1 MKNAYKII
9 VVLLAATLL
18 NCKSNT
24 NAHSHDGQENHTHVS
39 DNISETTND
48 YFGNYDLEDATYGT
62 KTRVTITK
70 DSRIMV
76 TNSLPNHE
84 TGSFPNPGNP
94 NTISAQNKTYT
105 FPLNPVYTGKSQW
118 MREPGIALNGIKFEP
133 QTAEVVVCE
142 TGENYRVEAIQDII
156 DLGLD
161 FNHAH
166 VQPTGA
172 YHYHGTPTSMIE
184 KMGTGKDIIHIGFA
198 HDGFPIYYSKSG
210 KYKPSFELLDG
221 NREGED
227 CTYDNPKEHLD
238 IAVGGHHDGSFGSD
252 YEYVDG
258 LGDLDECN
266 GVVVDGQYMYFVTK
280 EFPYVGRCVMGEV
293 SLDSNQGGPPS
304 GQQGGGRPSA
314 SQIFKQMDANKDGK
328 LSRTETQGPLKED
341 FSTIDI
347 NKDTYI
353 SIEELENASKGNNQ
367 RPQGGKPQ
375 GRRN

>member
-1 MKNAYKII
+1 MRKQYKII
-9 VVLLAATLL
+9 TILLISVFIG
-18 NCKSNT
+18 CKSNT
-24 NAHSHDGQENHTHVS
+24 NSHSHDGQESHSHES
-39 DNISETTND
+39 DNTSEITND
-48 YFGNYDLEDATYGT
+48 YFGNYDLEDEAYGT

-94 NTISAQNKTYT
+94 NSISAKNKTYT
-105 FPLNPVYTGKSQW
+105 FPLNPIYTGKSQW

-166 VQPTGA
+166 VQPTGE

-184 KMGTGKDIIHIGFA
+184 KFDTGEDIVHIGFA

-210 KYKPSFELLDG
+210 KYKPSFALLDG

-252 YEYVDG
+252 FEYVDG
-258 LGDLDECN
+258 FGDLDTCN
-266 GVVVDGQYMYFVTK
+266 GIEVDGQYMYFVTN

-293 SLDSNQGGPPS
+293 SSDKNQGGPPNS
-304 GQQGGGRPSA
+304 QQGGGRPSI
-314 SQIFKQMDANKDGK
+314 SEIFTKMDTNKDGK
-328 LSRTETQGPLKED
+328 LSSTETQGPLKED
-341 FSTIDI
+341 FSKIDI
-347 NKDTYI
+347 NKDTYK
-353 SIEELENASKGNNQ
+353 SIEELEKASKGNNQ

-375 GRRN
+375 GRGN